1 VLTLCTR
8 IVATKRADALSNLW
22 DLVGGEGLPSRG
34 HMSNNGVLFDN
45 GLKSPASSEYQYIHK
60 SEGLA
65 KKVVQST

>member
-1 VLTLCTR
+1 
-8 IVATKRADALSNLW
+8 
-22 DLVGGEGLPSRG
+22 
-34 HMSNNGVLFDN
+34 MSNNGVLFDN